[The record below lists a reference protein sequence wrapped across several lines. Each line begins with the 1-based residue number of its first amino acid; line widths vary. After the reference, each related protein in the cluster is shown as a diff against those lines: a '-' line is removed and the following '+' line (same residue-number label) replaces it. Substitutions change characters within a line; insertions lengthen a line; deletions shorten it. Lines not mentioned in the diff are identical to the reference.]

1 MAEFMTMML
10 ERSTSLWKDC
20 SFFTSV
26 SSMIESVS
34 RKFFLKICILALKC
48 FFREIYVHCVCEK
61 FERFGQ
67 AADVG
72 ISIGPASF
80 PRVIFLTISSDDLH
94 MIYRSPGG
102 WQPIWAKLASRP
114 AQGGGAGDR
123 KSSELKLFSYT
134 KPLKICECC
143 LRLRRI
149 RKVTFSCA
157 LLTPLPKSPYWKK
170 YISNILKDY

>member
-1 MAEFMTMML
+1 MADFMTMML

-34 RKFFLKICILALKC
+34 RKFFLKICISALKC
-48 FFREIYVHCVCEK
+48 FFREIYVRCVCEK
-61 FERFGQ
+61 FVRLGQ

-123 KSSELKLFSYT
+123 KPSELKLFSYT
-134 KPLKICECC
+134 KPLKNCECC
-143 LRLRRI
+143 LRLRLRLNCQKGHFQLCTALTTLKS
-149 RKVTFSCA
+149 KVNS
-157 LLTPLPKSPYWKK
+157 
-170 YISNILKDY
+170 ISE